1 MSTGLEFQHNV
12 AGIARNLIDSGK
24 SSAGGFSTQLQR
36 AVNVQLST
44 SIGAERPVRNTA
56 EMD

>member
-1 MSTGLEFQHNV
+1 MSTGLEFQRNV

-36 AVNVQLST
+36 AVNVQLSA
-44 SIGAERPVRNTA
+44 SIGAERLVRSTA